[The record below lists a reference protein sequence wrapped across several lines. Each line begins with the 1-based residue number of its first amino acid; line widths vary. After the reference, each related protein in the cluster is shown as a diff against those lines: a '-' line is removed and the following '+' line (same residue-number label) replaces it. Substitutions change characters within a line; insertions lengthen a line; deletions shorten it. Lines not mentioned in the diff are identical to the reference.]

1 MSTSSLLRVAAFAL
15 SLLVTT
21 GAVSTAFAAS
31 AQQSSSSSVYDSP
44 DFVAPLNNTY

>member
-1 MSTSSLLRVAAFAL
+1 MRTSSLLRIVTVAL

-21 GAVSTAFAAS
+21 GAMSTAFAAP
-31 AQQSSSSSVYDSP
+31 AQQSGAYDSP

>member
-1 MSTSSLLRVAAFAL
+1 MRTYSLLRIVTVAL

-21 GAVSTAFAAS
+21 GAMSTAFAAP
-31 AQQSSSSSVYDSP
+31 APQQSGAYDSP